1 MKYRLAIAP
10 AVAERIR
17 HLPPDV
23 KRAIKEAIRAIVA
36 DPARGTPLLRE
47 LEGCMKYR
55 VRRYRIVYRVD
66 RAARRVAILA
76 VGHRRTIYD
85 EAVEEALARVA
96 RGRVDRR

>member
-1 MKYRLAIAP
+1 MKYRLAVAP
-10 AVAERIR
+10 AAAARIR

-23 KRAIKEAIRAIVA
+23 KRSIKEAFRAIAA
-36 DPARGTPLLRE
+36 DPACGTALLRE

-66 RAARRVAILA
+66 RAARMVAMLA

-85 EAVEEALARVA
+85 EALEALARVT
-96 RGRVDRR
+96 RDE

>member
-10 AVAERIR
+10 AVAEAIR

-23 KRAIKEAIRAIVA
+23 KRAIKEALRAIAA
-36 DPARGTPLLRE
+36 DPARGTALLRE

-66 RAARRVAILA
+66 RAARKVAILA

-85 EAVEEALARVA
+85 EAVEEALVRAAREE
-96 RGRVDRR
+96 

>member
-1 MKYRLAIAP
+1 MKYRLAVA
-10 AVAERIR
+10 AAAAERIR

-23 KRAIKEAIRAIVA
+23 KRAIKEAIRAIA
-36 DPARGTPLLRE
+36 GDPRCGTPLLRE

-66 RAARRVAILA
+66 RAARTVAVLA

-85 EAVEEALARVA
+85 EAVGQVHAQSP
-96 RGRVDRR
+96 RGQ

>member
-10 AVAERIR
+10 GAAERIR

-23 KRAIKEAIRAIVA
+23 KRAIREALRAIA
-36 DPARGTPLLRE
+36 LDPAAGTALLRE

-66 RAARRVAILA
+66 RAARTVAVLA

-85 EAVEEALARVA
+85 AAVEQARARSAREA
-96 RGRVDRR
+96 